1 MLLPLSILN
10 NLQKIK
16 IVLPKNQLERWIS
29 PTENQRLS
37 GKVKQNGTDIIIEVF
52 TDNINI
58 KDAVISQQHSI
69 RSEFNLRNITT

>member
-58 KDAVISQQHSI
+58 KDVVISQQHSI